1 MAFFHH
7 PLVASVGLLAVVV
20 GPVEAQWQEQV
31 NTQLRQMQA
40 VLEER
45 GYQRSGEVQTGATA
59 SGDTES
65 ISLTLRGG
73 QEYVI
78 VGVCDDDC
86 SDLDLRLYDR
96 GGNELAE
103 DIELDAWPILE
114 YAPSASGDFRVQ
126 VVMVTCSVSPC
137 FYGVGLFAKSA
148 VAERIGGSGPMFRSG
163 TLEWSDDTLTSG
175 EYADSYS
182 FEGRQGEHVVIDL
195 RSSEFDPYLILRMPD
210 GDQEENDDHEGD
222 ASRSL
227 ISLTLPHSGSYE
239 VLVTSYQPGETGAYA
254 LEIEAGAAGAPAL
267 GPRIERGRLTASDE
281 RLRSG
286 EYMDVYQFDGRPG
299 VQVKLDLTST
309 EFDTYLILQ
318 DPTGEQT
325 ENDDTDRP
333 GHSQIEHDLTEL
345 GTYHVL
351 VTSYEE
357 GESGAYEL
365 SIDLREESSGAA
377 GSRDVVSLTMGGSS
391 TGSLV
396 VGDGQLGTGE
406 FRDLFVFDGVEGQ
419 TVAVELSSS
428 EFDTYLMLVT
438 PDGETIAND
447 DYDGSTSRSRIDL
460 TLRETGRY
468 RVVATSYKAG
478 ETGSYIVGL
487 NQSAGFAEAAV
498 TPTAP
503 GTAGTGQTY
512 GIFMGISDYGGRA
525 NNLAYTA
532 DDAVRVRDAF
542 VQSGMPSGNGIV
554 LTDASATTAAFRQAV
569 SSLSQRVGP
578 QDQFVFFFSGH
589 GGRVPRSDF
598 QPADPDALDETLE
611 FYDGGILDD
620 DMREILDGL
629 PVGRTILLFDACF
642 SGGFSKDVIAVP
654 GRMGMFSSEEDVTSA
669 VAAKFRAGGYLS
681 LFLADAIGDRLAD
694 ADGDGEL
701 TAIELS
707 QYVHERYRADVKS
720 GTDDFV
726 RTGGPQMGYQHLVVD
741 RGSIG
746 PYDVLFHW

>member
-1 MAFFHH
+1 MALFHH
-7 PLVASVGLLAVVV
+7 TLVTSVGLLAVVV

-59 SGDTES
+59 SGDPES

-78 VGVCDDDC
+78 AGVCDDDC

-148 VAERIGGSGPMFRSG
+148 VGERIGLSGPMFRSG
-163 TLEWSDDTLTSG
+163 TLSWSDDSLTSG

-195 RSSEFDPYLILRMPD
+195 RSSEFDPYLILRMPG

-227 ISLTLPHSGSYE
+227 ISLTLPKSGSYD
-239 VLVTSYQPGETGAYA
+239 VLVTSYRPGETGAYA
-254 LEIEAGAAGAPAL
+254 LEIEAGAASAPAL
-267 GPRIERGRLTASDE
+267 GPRIERGRLTASDG

-286 EYMDVYQFDGRPG
+286 EYMDVYQFEGRPG
-299 VQVKLDLTST
+299 VQVKLDLTSA

-345 GTYHVL
+345 GTYRVL

-365 SIDLREESSGAA
+365 SIDLREESPSAVA
-377 GSRDVVSLTMGGSS
+377 TRDVVSLTMGGSA

-406 FRDLFVFDGVEGQ
+406 FRDLFVFDGVQGQ

-487 NQSAGFAEAAV
+487 TQSAAFAEAAV
-498 TPTAP
+498 TPTEP

-578 QDQFVFFFSGH
+578 ADQLVFFFSGH

-620 DMREILDGL
+620 EMREILDGL

-746 PYDVLFHW
+746 PYDVLFRW